1 MELATLIFIFLLLA
15 VAGVS
20 ISKRIFQGSNI
31 IFLLGSGMLIG
42 PLGLLLVAGIT
53 SYFLKGFMAL
63 TFVFY
68 GYIIFS
74 IYLNRHFLRIGNLH
88 SYAHSFLNRTNILL
102 GILLFFYIL
111 LFFLISSTFN
121 LGGDVDVYFGITTSF
136 ARGNYPSYLPWQP
149 QFLSSYHMGA
159 FIVEGV
165 IYGVTQLSIYSI
177 HSFFS
182 AYIISALFLLITGI
196 AKKMCNSV
204 VSILPAIFGVIMF
217 GIPIILISGHAQF
230 FSNLS
235 AIKVYPQYAD
245 FMGSLGSGTG
255 DFFGQIYRNFYP
267 FSLATFIL
275 SLYSLALHPWKN
287 QLIKKYI
294 LVTLLLV
301 LTISID
307 ESFFLPELLIAGCYF
322 LIDLRKQP
330 LGKIFRLLI
339 LLFIIFTSLFFLIQ
353 NSLRDAILNPSLE
366 STRFKFIIPG
376 NAVKSSDPRKF
387 TLIPGD
393 QEYMQYFNQLD
404 EEHSGKSTIGYIPM
418 KYFWK
423 NLDQFKS
430 EAKHIGDTVW
440 ILPNILAAAIIILF
454 LSLLTRST
462 MGILF
467 SISALIALLSS
478 LFTVYTFFPPTSIR
492 FIHQSAQLLSLAF
505 GFIFINLWS
514 RKSNKFFKIGL
525 LLLVL
530 SLLGP
535 QFISSNARL
544 ISFYF
549 ANSSKNY
556 FGPSS
561 LSYKFTLE
569 NIRKLIPYNA
579 RIAFLYNFPLG
590 DRSMGMVAEAISRF
604 GFFVPVAPPDVKVV
618 SPEAASEWLDVTL
631 SLNPPTLKKL
641 GIEYV
646 FVQHPADKRLANYG
660 VDLQNPIFFQQIYS
674 DQFGILYKVTYDY
687 LSLPNQPFSLD
698 NFISSVPKGKN
709 IYLDT
714 FDLVELRRGL
724 VLRLAKKT
732 NLIGPGFSAGG
743 DYFLYIETFLPFTYI
758 CEAPYLPKC
767 SSEVTKKFEP
777 LDYIITRPDK
787 DIKEITND
795 NFIKIKETPLVVL
808 WKRN

>member
-1 MELATLIFIFLLLA
+1 MELVTLIFIFLLITI
-15 VAGVS
+15 VGVS
-20 ISKRIFQGSNI
+20 ISKRIFQGSNRV
-31 IFLLGSGMLIG
+31 FLLGSGMLLG

-53 SYFLKGFMAL
+53 SYFLKGSTAL
-63 TFVFY
+63 AFIFY
-68 GYIIFS
+68 GYII
-74 IYLNRHFLRIGNLH
+74 IITYLNKRFLKISNIR
-88 SYAHSFLNRTNILL
+88 SYVHSFLNKSNVLL
-102 GILLFFYIL
+102 GVFLFFYIL
-111 LFFLISSTFN
+111 LFFLISSTFD

-149 QFLSSYHMGA
+149 EFLSSYHMGV

-196 AKKMCNSV
+196 AKNRCNSV
-204 VSILPAIFGVIMF
+204 VSIIPAIFGIIMF
-217 GIPIILISGHAQF
+217 GIPIILIGGYGQF

-235 AIKVYPQYAD
+235 QLRNYPQYAD
-245 FMGSLGSGTG
+245 FMGSLASGTS
-255 DFFGQIYRNFYP
+255 DFLGHIYRNFYP

-275 SLYSLALHPWKN
+275 SLYSLTLHQWKSIN
-287 QLIKKYI
+287 KKYI
-294 LVTLLLV
+294 FATILLI
-301 LTISID
+301 LTMSID
-307 ESFFLPELLIAGCYF
+307 ESFFLPEMFMVGIYF
-322 LIDLRKQP
+322 LVDFRKYP
-330 LGKIFRLLI
+330 FNKMLKLFI
-339 LLFIIFTSLFFLIQ
+339 LMFIIFVSLFFVIQ
-353 NSLRDAILNPSLE
+353 NSLRDALLNPSLE
-366 STRFKFIIPG
+366 STRFKLIIPG
-376 NAVKSSDPRKF
+376 NAIKSSDPRKF

-404 EEHSGKSTIGYIPM
+404 EVHSGKSTIGYIPI

-423 NLDQFKS
+423 NLDQLKS
-430 EAKHIGDTVW
+430 QPKYIGGTVW
-440 ILPNILAAAIIILF
+440 ILPNILAAAIITLL

-467 SISALIALLSS
+467 SISALITLLSS
-478 LFTVYTFFPPTSIR
+478 FFTVYTFFPPTSIR
-492 FIHQSAQLLSLAF
+492 FIHQSSQLLSLAF
-505 GFIFINLWS
+505 GFIFINLWC
-514 RKSNKFFKIGL
+514 RKDNKFFKIGL
-525 LLLVL
+525 LLLIL

-535 QFISSNARL
+535 QIISSNARL

-556 FGPSS
+556 FGPPS
-561 LSYKFTLE
+561 LAYKFTLN
-569 NIRKLIPYNA
+569 NIRNLVPFNG

-590 DRSMGMVAEAISRF
+590 DKSMGMVAEATSRF
-604 GFFVPVAPPDVKVV
+604 GFFVPVTPPDVKVV
-618 SPEAASEWLDVTL
+618 SPEAASEWIDVTL
-631 SLNPPTLKKL
+631 SLNPPTLKQL

-646 FVQHPADKRLANYG
+646 FIQSPADKRLLDYG
-660 VDLQNPIFFQQIYS
+660 VNIQNPDFFKQIYA
-674 DQFGILYKVTYDY
+674 DQFGTLYKVTPAY
-687 LSLPNQPFSLD
+687 LNLPNQSFSMD
-698 NFISSVPKGKN
+698 NFIKSVPQGKT

-724 VLRLAKKT
+724 VLRLAKKD

-767 SSEVTKKFEP
+767 SEDVTKKFNP
-777 LDYIITRPDK
+777 LDYIITKPNK